1 MISNKTKLLLS
12 ECLNCDVKSVSKE
25 LNIRNTPQ
33 WDSLAHL
40 RLVCRIEEEL
50 GRSLSAMEVLNIE
63 SAIDVES
70 LIVRE

>member
-1 MISNKTKLLLS
+1 MISNKTKLLLCKS
-12 ECLNCDVKSVSKE
+12 LNCDVNSVSEE

-40 RLVCRIEEEL
+40 RLVCGIEEEL
-50 GRSLSAMEVLNIE
+50 GRNLSAMEVLNIE